1 MNITDMKALY
11 TELIRSVSKGYRD
24 RYITNPA
31 VIFTKNVKEGRYD
44 NVSDAEYYRML
55 NQIKEIGNTWL
66 GKSSETVKQL
76 LITAIENIDMT
87 DESAEI
93 IGKALYEAYLNTDQS
108 RIPCDWPRSMSSGKS
123 TGESTKEKNSGFE
136 FWEDGLPFEEEY
148 EAILK
153 TPAGI
158 YNYLNDSV
166 YGQDEAK
173 KAAAMLLWNHVH
185 GRRQNIVFAGP
196 TGSGKTEIFRQ
207 LSKIYPNIVIHN
219 ATSITGT
226 GWKGNMKVENLF
238 DGVPDEMKGHLIIV
252 LDEADKMFEDA
263 DERHYSYIIQN
274 ELLKL
279 MEGDMAHFKGEGGK
293 TTDIDTSGVSFVF
306 LGSFDTMV
314 KEKSE
319 AVNKNRV
326 IGFTASGSDE
336 EFCGY
341 GSIFTQEDLTTYAN
355 VRTEIA
361 GRINNIVQLQEMS
374 GDDFYAILCSKN
386 MSPIESISKDYGV
399 KVRLSTE
406 AKRKLAQEAAE
417 KKMGVRYMRSQIQ
430 RRLDEKLFANCSK
443 KEYRL

>member
-66 GKSSETVKQL
+66 GKSSETVKHL
-76 LITAIENIDMT
+76 LITALENIDMT
-87 DESAEI
+87 DESAEL

-123 TGESTKEKNSGFE
+123 TGESTKEKNCGFE

-279 MEGDMAHFKGEGGK
+279 REGDMAHFK
-293 TTDIDTSGVSFVF
+293 
-306 LGSFDTMV
+306 
-314 KEKSE
+314 
-319 AVNKNRV
+319 
-326 IGFTASGSDE
+326 
-336 EFCGY
+336 
-341 GSIFTQEDLTTYAN
+341 
-355 VRTEIA
+355 
-361 GRINNIVQLQEMS
+361 
-374 GDDFYAILCSKN
+374 
-386 MSPIESISKDYGV
+386 
-399 KVRLSTE
+399 
-406 AKRKLAQEAAE
+406 
-417 KKMGVRYMRSQIQ
+417 
-430 RRLDEKLFANCSK
+430 
-443 KEYRL
+443 